1 MSNGPVSSRIRSA
14 RRSLQRR
21 RASRQLAGRRRR
33 ERIDERI
40 DPYRQELNRI
50 DEELAVLVN
59 EFSGGP
65 RSNAE
70 AKQEGFGALLANR
83 LDVPAQ
89 RADFDGDG
97 DDDLA
102 VFFGVDQDTSQRFNS
117 PFAAFDQPRRS
128 SEEERE
134 PFDPFKAMEEFEE
147 RLPP

>member
-102 VFFGVDQDTSQRFNS
+102 LFFGVDNDPSQRFNS
-117 PFAAFDQPRRS
+117 PFAAFDQPRR
-128 SEEERE
+128 EDDEDAE
-134 PFDPFKAMEEFEE
+134 PFDPFAAMEEFEKS
-147 RLPP
+147 LPP

>member
-1 MSNGPVSSRIRSA
+1 M
-14 RRSLQRR
+14 
-21 RASRQLAGRRRR
+21 
-33 ERIDERI
+33 
-40 DPYRQELNRI
+40 
-50 DEELAVLVN
+50 
-59 EFSGGP
+59 
-65 RSNAE
+65 
-70 AKQEGFGALLANR
+70 ANR